1 MTTFVLRRALGVV
14 PLLAGV
20 SMILFGLLQ
29 AIPGGPLAVYLNNP
43 FITGRDLALL
53 RHQFGLDQPV
63 YVQYVRWFGAYA
75 AGHWGVSYSSGQSVA
90 GLIAGRLPATLL
102 LMGTALVLALAFAV
116 SAGAYSAVRQYS
128 AFDYA
133 ITVFSF
139 LGISMPVFWFG
150 LMLQLVIAVHFRW
163 LPVAGFGSGG
173 GWADVARHLVL
184 PSVTLALFTAGRWS
198 RFTRAGVL
206 EVLGQDYIRTAR
218 AKGLPERRV
227 VYRHALRNGLIPVV
241 TIVALDLA
249 ALVSG
254 AVVTET
260 VFAWPGMG
268 NLLIQSI
275 SSVDYPTLLAILMLS
290 SFAIVV
296 SNFIADVLYVVL
308 DPRIVYR

>member
-1 MTTFVLRRALGVV
+1 MTTFVLRRTLGIV
-14 PLLAGV
+14 PLLVGV

-43 FITGRDLALL
+43 FVTGRDLMLL

-63 YVQYVRWFGAYA
+63 YLQYLRWFGAYA
-75 AGHWGVSYSSGQSVA
+75 LGHWGLSYSSGQPVA

-102 LMGTALVLALAFAV
+102 LMGTALLLALAFAV
-116 SAGAYSAVRQYS
+116 AAGAYSAVRQYS

-150 LMLQLVIAVHFRW
+150 LMLQLVVAVRFGW
-163 LPVAGFGSGG
+163 LPVAGFGGGG
-173 GWADVARHLVL
+173 GWGEIARHLVL

-206 EVLGQDYIRTAR
+206 EVLRQDYIRTAR
-218 AKGLPERRV
+218 AKGLPERQV
-227 VYRHALRNGLIPVV
+227 VFRHALRNGLIPVV

-268 NLLIQSI
+268 SLLIQSI

-296 SNFIADVLYVVL
+296 SNLIADVLYTVL

>member
-1 MTTFVLRRALGVV
+1 MTTFLLRRAMGIV
-14 PLLAGV
+14 PLLIGV

-43 FITGRDLALL
+43 YITGHDLALL
-53 RHQFGLDQPV
+53 RHQFGLDQPL

-75 AGHWGVSYSSGQSVA
+75 LGHWGVSYSSGQPVA
-90 GLIAGRLPATLL
+90 TLIAGRVTPTLL
-102 LMGTALVLALAFAV
+102 LMGTSLALALTFALL
-116 SAGAYSAVRQYS
+116 AGVYSAVRQYS
-128 AFDYA
+128 AVEYA
-133 ITVFSF
+133 LTVFSF
-139 LGISMPVFWFG
+139 LGISMPVFWLG
-150 LMLQLVIAVHFRW
+150 LMLQLVIAVHLGW
-163 LPVAGFGSGG
+163 LPVAGFSAG
-173 GWADVARHLVL
+173 GWGDVVRHLVL
-184 PSVTLALFTAGRWS
+184 PSMALAMFTAGRWS
-198 RFTRAGVL
+198 RFTRSGML
-206 EVLGQDYIRTAR
+206 EVLRQDYIRTAR

-227 VYRHALRNGLIPVV
+227 VFRHALRNGLIPLV
-241 TIVALDLA
+241 TVVALDLA

-275 SSVDYPTLLAILMLS
+275 TSVDYPTLLAILMLS

-296 SNFIADVLYVVL
+296 SNLLADVLYSVL